1 MMPFLVEPH
10 KTIQEIA
17 KGLIGSLIS
26 VKVLSFILKNDI
38 RNRVKLQSVENLGVV
53 TEGGKMVILAD
64 EEKRKLIFS
73 EKEAAWLKFS
83 KQINIGDIFEAM
95 VGSVED
101 YGAFVHLR
109 FPDGLYHLTGLVHVS
124 EVSWD
129 LVQDVRDV
137 LNEGDEVRVK
147 IVKVDR

>member
-53 TEGGKMVILAD
+53 TEGGKMLLQQGNRLMWFLVP
-64 EEKRKLIFS
+64 E
-73 EKEAAWLKFS
+73 
-83 KQINIGDIFEAM
+83 
-95 VGSVED
+95 
-101 YGAFVHLR
+101 
-109 FPDGLYHLTGLVHVS
+109 GL
-124 EVSWD
+124 D
-129 LVQDVRDV
+129 
-137 LNEGDEVRVK
+137 
-147 IVKVDR
+147 